1 VQNHLAITLDHAQD
15 RRLFT
20 GQRATPRGTFEPSA
34 SPQPTQLRHHIGTT
48 FMSGDNVYLIT
59 FDFTAQLHRLF
70 LAITPSRN
78 WLAMT

>member
-1 VQNHLAITLDHAQD
+1 
-15 RRLFT
+15 
-20 GQRATPRGTFEPSA
+20 
-34 SPQPTQLRHHIGTT
+34 
-48 FMSGDNVYLIT
+48 MSGDNVYLIT